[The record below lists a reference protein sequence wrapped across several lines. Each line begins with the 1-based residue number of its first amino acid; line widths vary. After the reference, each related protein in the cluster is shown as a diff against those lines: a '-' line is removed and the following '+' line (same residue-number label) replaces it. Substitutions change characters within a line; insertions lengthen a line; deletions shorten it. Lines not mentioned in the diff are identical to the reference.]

1 MRDHATLTP
10 NFMRFVIVNPCQ
22 FIAGLRKSIT
32 KNRKQYKVQCFP
44 LYSLILGAGN
54 PTIDYLSLDIEGAE
68 LKVLQTIPFSEV
80 DIRVVSVEVLHVEK
94 REVKK
99 LMAKNGYRVL
109 RDLKNDIIFCKQK

>member
-1 MRDHATLTP
+1 MA
-10 NFMRFVIVNPCQ
+10 
-22 FIAGLRKSIT
+22 
-32 KNRKQYKVQCFP
+32 
-44 LYSLILGAGN
+44 AGN

>member
-1 MRDHATLTP
+1 MA
-10 NFMRFVIVNPCQ
+10 
-22 FIAGLRKSIT
+22 
-32 KNRKQYKVQCFP
+32 
-44 LYSLILGAGN
+44 AGN

-99 LMAKNGYRVL
+99 LMAKNGYKVL
-109 RDLKNDIIFCKQK
+109 RDLRNDIIFCKPKNFNTYLA